1 MPLWVAAA
9 PPSFP
14 ARRQPPLPIRSITF
28 SLASLHRF
36 LCFTHSALLIA
47 PPHSAS
53 PKAQAHEQRPK
64 APALRAIT
72 VSLAEAPSARAVP
85 QGPCSAFH
93 NTQPRRR
100 PLALLLRFPA
110 SHAHA
115 ATAPSASHVTTPPAS
130 RAHAATAPSASHMTT
145 PPASRPHAAPA
156 PLPHPADEPFCLLPL
171 LLPIPPGAT
180 HE

>member
-64 APALRAIT
+64 APAPRAIT
-72 VSLAEAPSARAVP
+72 LSLAEAPSARAVP
-85 QGPCSAFH
+85 QGPCSSRRH
-93 NTQPRRR
+93 TQPRRR

-110 SHAHA
+110 S
-115 ATAPSASHVTTPPAS
+115 
-130 RAHAATAPSASHMTT
+130 RAHAATAPLLHT
-145 PPASRPHAAPA
+145 
-156 PLPHPADEPFCLLPL
+156 ADEPFCLLPL